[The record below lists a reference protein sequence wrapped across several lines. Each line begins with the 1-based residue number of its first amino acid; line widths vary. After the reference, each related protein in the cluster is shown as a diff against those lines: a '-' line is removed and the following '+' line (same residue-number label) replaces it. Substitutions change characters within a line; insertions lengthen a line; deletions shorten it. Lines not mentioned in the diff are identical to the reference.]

1 MRLYKR
7 NSIWI
12 GYNVPD
18 HYAYYII
25 TTLINA
31 VQQKNNDTSAFYTH
45 FRSDFQDVFNTRKK
59 QKKAF
64 EMLLETEIKNTICT
78 ADQKESRL
86 LRYLVG

>member
-1 MRLYKR
+1 M
-7 NSIWI
+7 
-12 GYNVPD
+12 YN
-18 HYAYYII
+18 II
-25 TTLINA
+25 TTSINA

-45 FRSDFQDVFNTRKK
+45 FRSDFLDVSIPERNK
-59 QKKAF
+59 KKAF